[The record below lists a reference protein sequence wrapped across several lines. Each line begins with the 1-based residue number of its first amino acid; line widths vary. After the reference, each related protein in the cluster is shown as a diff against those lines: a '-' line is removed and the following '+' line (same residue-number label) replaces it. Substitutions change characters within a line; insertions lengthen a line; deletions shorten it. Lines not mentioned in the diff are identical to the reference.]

1 MATAHTDANIS
12 GAMIPRP
19 TGEDST
25 SLRALAVIA
34 SRLGLDVSTD
44 QLRRRFALPPGEPD
58 TATLIAVAKEIGL
71 EARALHMSFQEL
83 PQVGRALP
91 AILRAKNGG
100 ALILEEARTDPAKGT
115 VAVIRDPSATDD
127 VVLAID
133 ELHLAEVWEGEVILL
148 KRRYSTENE
157 QQLFDPRWLFAQLMR
172 ERKLMNGIL
181 LAAFAG
187 SVFAIAPSF
196 VMRIIVDKVLVNQSL
211 ETLNVVVAAV
221 LVLLIFETVLVF
233 FRRFLT
239 QVVMTRI
246 DGRMNLFVL
255 EKLLKLPMDYFE
267 NNPTGRTVTQL
278 HHTQNIRIFLEG
290 RFFNALTEIVPL
302 FLLVPV
308 MVIIEWHMALMA
320 FVLGGI
326 VFVIVLAYL
335 KPMHNLFIKVVKSE
349 NAKGSHLNETL
360 HGMKTVKSLSLEG
373 RRRREWDRLVAD
385 VITAR
390 HEWGVM
396 ANYPDTFALPF
407 HRLIQ
412 SGCMALGANLYL
424 SDIGTA
430 NAGSITPGILMAFY
444 LLSGQ
449 LAKPLINIAALQR
462 DLAEVRGSINA
473 VGNVVNTTAE
483 DTRAEGLRQTVKG
496 EVTFQDVRF
505 RYSSDA
511 PYALAGVSFTVPP
524 GTMLGVMGR
533 SGSGKTTI
541 TRLLQCLNT
550 TYDGMIK
557 IDGVD
562 LREINLLHLR
572 THIGVVP
579 QENFLFS
586 GTLRENIAM
595 AKPDATFAEVVRAAQ
610 ISGAEEF
617 IERLPRGYDTP
628 IREGG
633 NNLSGGQRQRLA
645 LARALLID
653 PPILIL
659 DEATSALDAESE
671 AIVNANLKRMAKG
684 RTVLSISHR
693 LSMLVECDSIVVME
707 RGAVYDF
714 GTHEELLKRCDI
726 YKHMWYQQ
734 NRHIDPRAQE
744 EPQLALKG
752 SR

>member
-1 MATAHTDANIS
+1 LQEPRASASDA
-12 GAMIPRP
+12 
-19 TGEDST
+19 T

-34 SRLGLDVSTD
+34 CRLGLDVSVE
-44 QLRRRFALPPGEPD
+44 QLHRRFALPPGEPD
-58 TATLIAVAKEIGL
+58 TATLIALAKEIGL
-71 EARALHMSFQEL
+71 EARSLHMSFQEL
-83 PQVGRALP
+83 PQVNRALP

-100 ALILEEARTDPAKGT
+100 ALILEEARTDSAKGT

-127 VVLAID
+127 VVVAID
-133 ELHLAEVWEGEVILL
+133 ELHLAEVWEGEAILI
-148 KRRYSTENE
+148 KRRYAPGVE
-157 QQLFDPRWLFAQLMR
+157 QPFDSRWLFGQLVR
-172 ERKLMNGIL
+172 ERKLLKGIL

-187 SVFAIAPSF
+187 SIFAIAPSF

-211 ETLNVVVAAV
+211 DTLIVVMAAV
-221 LVLLIFETVLVF
+221 LLLLVFETVLAF

-239 QVVMTRI
+239 QIIMTRI
-246 DGRMNLFVL
+246 DGRMNLYIL

-278 HHTQNIRIFLEG
+278 HHIQNIRIFLEG
-290 RFFNALTEIVPL
+290 RFFNSITDIVPL
-302 FLLVPV
+302 IVLVPV
-308 MVIIEWHMALMA
+308 MLILEWHMALLA
-320 FVLGGI
+320 FGLSSI

-335 KPMHNLFIKVVKSE
+335 KPMHNLFRKVVKAE

-373 RRRREWDRLVAD
+373 RRRREWDQLVAEM
-385 VITAR
+385 ITAR
-390 HEWGVM
+390 HDWGELS
-396 ANYPDTFALPF
+396 NYPDTFALPF

-412 SGCMALGANLYL
+412 SGCMALGAYLYL
-424 SDIGTA
+424 SNIGTA
-430 NAGSITPGILMAFY
+430 NAGTITPGILMAFY

-449 LAKPLINIAALQR
+449 LSKPLINIAALQR
-462 DLAEVRGSINA
+462 DLAEVRGSIIA
-473 VGNVVNTTAE
+473 IGNVVNTAPE
-483 DTRAEGLRQTVKG
+483 DTRAEGLRQSVKG
-496 EVTFQDVRF
+496 EVIFQDVRF
-505 RYSSDA
+505 RYSTDA
-511 PYALAGVSFTVPP
+511 PYALGGVSFTVAP
-524 GTMLGVMGR
+524 GTMLGIMGR
-533 SGSGKTTI
+533 SGSGKTTV

-557 IDGVD
+557 IDGID

-693 LSMLVECDSIVVME
+693 LSMLVECDAILVLE
-707 RGAVYDF
+707 RGAVYDM
-714 GTHEELLKRCDI
+714 GTHEELLQRCDI

-734 NRHIDPRAQE
+734 NRHVDPRAKN
-744 EPQLALKG
+744 EPQVLLG
-752 SR
+752 NSR